1 MATPIPE
8 LIGSPLPAISV
19 ILPVLNEESHLEGA
33 VLSVLSQDYRGPLE
47 IILALGPSRDR
58 TNEIATKLASH
69 DNRVKL
75 LDSPTGKTAA
85 GLNLALAASKSPVVV
100 RVDGH
105 AQIPNNYISLI
116 VEILNKT
123 GAVNVGGVMA
133 AVGTTAFE
141 RAVAGAM
148 RSPLGVGASRFH
160 TGGEAGE
167 VDTVYLGAFRREALV
182 AIGGFDGD
190 DNAANVKYLYYTSDG
205 GKTWG
210 NPSNRLDP
218 TGVLS
223 TSQEI
228 TLKMF
233 SDFNNNIVVIGD
245 RGGFIRYSPNNGHN
259 WYEIIPAGGLS
270 NIQSAYY
277 KDDVLIIGTIG
288 GIIYTG
294 TIQPPDYLFIG
305 GTQYTDISGSIIT
318 DSAFCSETNQ
328 LFFIGGNSIYSY
340 TVNESLLT
348 YNGPPVNTSISGAS
362 YKKIKFNLIIR
373 FIKKY
378 KPIVLVLNA
387 INAMITVKIGVKLFN
402 IPQNPLLSPVPA

>member
-47 IILALGPSRDR
+47 VILALGPSRDR
-58 TNEIATKLASH
+58 TNEIATKLASQ

-75 LDSPTGKTAA
+75 LDSPTGKTAT

-167 VDTVYLGAFRREALV
+167 VDTVYLGAFRREALN
-182 AIGGFDGD
+182 AIGGFDERFTRAQDWELNFRLRENGGVIYFD
-190 DNAANVKYLYYTSDG
+190 PRLHVTYRPRSSVGALAKQYFEYGRWRRVFSRRHSGTINYRYLAPPFALLGFSTSVV
-205 GKTWG
+205 
-210 NPSNRLDP
+210 L
-218 TGVLS
+218 GVLLSSIFFFPALVYLLFVVLASLKIS
-223 TSQEI
+223 TSVGEY
-228 TLKMF
+228 LLLL
-233 SDFNNNIVVIGD
+233 VVIPTMHFAWGA
-245 RGGFIRYSPNNGHN
+245 GFISSPKT
-259 WYEIIPAGGLS
+259 L
-270 NIQSAYY
+270 
-277 KDDVLIIGTIG
+277 
-288 GIIYTG
+288 
-294 TIQPPDYLFIG
+294 
-305 GTQYTDISGSIIT
+305 
-318 DSAFCSETNQ
+318 
-328 LFFIGGNSIYSY
+328 
-340 TVNESLLT
+340 
-348 YNGPPVNTSISGAS
+348 
-362 YKKIKFNLIIR
+362 
-373 FIKKY
+373 
-378 KPIVLVLNA
+378 
-387 INAMITVKIGVKLFN
+387 
-402 IPQNPLLSPVPA
+402 VPASQ

>member
-58 TNEIATKLASH
+58 TNEIAAKLASQ

-182 AIGGFDGD
+182 AIGGFDERFTRAQDWELNFRLRENGGVIYFD
-190 DNAANVKYLYYTSDG
+190 PRLHVTYRPRSSISALAKQYFEYGRWRRVVSRRHSGTINYRYLAPPFALLGFSA
-205 GKTWG
+205 
-210 NPSNRLDP
+210 SLVL
-218 TGVLS
+218 GVLLSTIFFIPALVYLLFVVLASLKIS
-223 TSQEI
+223 TSIGEY
-228 TLKMF
+228 LLLLL
-233 SDFNNNIVVIGD
+233 VIPTMHFAWGA
-245 RGGFIRYSPNNGHN
+245 GFISSPKT
-259 WYEIIPAGGLS
+259 L
-270 NIQSAYY
+270 
-277 KDDVLIIGTIG
+277 
-288 GIIYTG
+288 
-294 TIQPPDYLFIG
+294 
-305 GTQYTDISGSIIT
+305 
-318 DSAFCSETNQ
+318 
-328 LFFIGGNSIYSY
+328 
-340 TVNESLLT
+340 
-348 YNGPPVNTSISGAS
+348 
-362 YKKIKFNLIIR
+362 
-373 FIKKY
+373 
-378 KPIVLVLNA
+378 
-387 INAMITVKIGVKLFN
+387 
-402 IPQNPLLSPVPA
+402 VPASQ

>member
-58 TNEIATKLASH
+58 TNEIATKLASQ

-167 VDTVYLGAFRREALV
+167 VDTVYLGAFRREALI
-182 AIGGFDGD
+182 AIGGFDERFTRAQDWELNFRLRENGGVIYFD
-190 DNAANVKYLYYTSDG
+190 PRLHVTYRPRSSVSALAKQYFEYGRWRRVVSRRHSGTINYRYLAPPFALLGFSV
-205 GKTWG
+205 
-210 NPSNRLDP
+210 SLVL
-218 TGVLS
+218 GVLLSSIFFIPALVYLLFVVLASLKIS
-223 TSQEI
+223 TSIGEY
-228 TLKMF
+228 LLLLL
-233 SDFNNNIVVIGD
+233 VIPTMHFAWGA
-245 RGGFIRYSPNNGHN
+245 GFISSPKTLA
-259 WYEIIPAGGLS
+259 PAS
-270 NIQSAYY
+270 Q
-277 KDDVLIIGTIG
+277 
-288 GIIYTG
+288 
-294 TIQPPDYLFIG
+294 
-305 GTQYTDISGSIIT
+305 
-318 DSAFCSETNQ
+318 
-328 LFFIGGNSIYSY
+328 
-340 TVNESLLT
+340 
-348 YNGPPVNTSISGAS
+348 
-362 YKKIKFNLIIR
+362 
-373 FIKKY
+373 
-378 KPIVLVLNA
+378 
-387 INAMITVKIGVKLFN
+387 
-402 IPQNPLLSPVPA
+402 